1 MGKVTVKSWEEL
13 QSDFDDMSLMS
24 CVPVGLKRVPG
35 NYIFDEDK
43 SVKWNKEQVAI
54 NNENYRKEVARL
66 NTEKNKR
73 RDSILED
80 IYKAIQHEVGH
91 SITRKQA
98 QAVWNYAYEQGHSF
112 GFNSILNCLYE
123 IMELAEVLLGGGE

>member
-1 MGKVTVKSWEEL
+1 
-13 QSDFDDMSLMS
+13 MS
-24 CVPVGLKRVPG
+24 CVPVGLKRVPS

-54 NNENYRKEVARL
+54 NNENYQKEVVRL

-80 IYKAIQHEVGH
+80 IYKAIQYEVGH
-91 SITRKQA
+91 NITRTQA
-98 QAVWNYAYEQGHSF
+98 QAVWNYAYEQSHSF
-112 GFNSILNCLYE
+112 GFNAVLNCLYE
-123 IMELAEVLLGGGE
+123 IIELAEVLLGGGE

>member
-24 CVPVGLKRVPG
+24 CVPVGLKRVPS

-54 NNENYRKEVARL
+54 NNENYQKEVARL

-80 IYKAIQHEVGH
+80 IYKAIQYEVGH
-91 SITRKQA
+91 NITRKQA
-98 QAVWNYAYEQGHSF
+98 QAVWNYAYEQSYSF
-112 GFNSILNCLYE
+112 RFNSILNCLYV
-123 IMELAEVLLGGGE
+123 IMELVEVLLGGDE